1 MCWQNRNDVDMYETD
16 FLGPHYAKLAA
27 FMPGK
32 TARTVFGPY
41 RSYFSS
47 SDAGFSWQNL
57 PPTLET
63 NIVNRLKLGRP
74 ETVALGVG
82 GSWVVLYD
90 DGKLA
95 HNLQG
100 LYPGLQPLLDNP
112 EERNKRNSIT
122 YVALSPYVAGHYFA
136 AFGNGTAIWNLP
148 SVMHTDV
155 ESVAKT
161 LRPLPTRP
169 AQPTSILEASLNF
182 QVQNQANIA
191 MNNLLFNRW

>member
-1 MCWQNRNDVDMYETD
+1 
-16 FLGPHYAKLAA
+16 
-27 FMPGK
+27 
-32 TARTVFGPY
+32 
-41 RSYFSS
+41 
-47 SDAGFSWQNL
+47 
-57 PPTLET
+57 
-63 NIVNRLKLGRP
+63 
-74 ETVALGVG
+74 VG
-82 GSWVVLYD
+82 GAWVVLYD